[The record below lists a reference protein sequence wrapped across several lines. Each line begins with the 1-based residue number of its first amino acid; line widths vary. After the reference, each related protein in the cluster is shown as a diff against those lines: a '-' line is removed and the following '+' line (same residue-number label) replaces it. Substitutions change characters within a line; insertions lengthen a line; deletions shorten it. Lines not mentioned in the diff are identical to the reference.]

1 MTKKKKIILIIISA
15 IVVLIAGALIF
26 LYNFEAVWGGIEP
39 DYIDRGVNLREAEV
53 SYFQLCPSHYFGSSL
68 KEGEAPN
75 PEEEAVE
82 LTSEQR
88 ETIRDIF
95 RNKSEYMYGK
105 LWYRYDAVIMFGDR
119 IVYKLDFK
127 NKYIFYEW
135 EFLDQRNPEL
145 PDPLWGYA
153 ELTDE
158 ENQILQDMLKGTE
171 K

>member
-1 MTKKKKIILIIISA
+1 MTKKKKIILIIITA
-15 IVVLIAGALIF
+15 IVVLLAGTLIF
-26 LYNFEAVWGGIEP
+26 LYNFEAVWGGSEHYDGI
-39 DYIDRGVNLREAEV
+39 GLTEAQVE
-53 SYFQLCPSHYFGSSL
+53 YFQLCPSHYFGSSL
-68 KEGEAPN
+68 EEGKAPN
-75 PEEEAVE
+75 PDEVAVE

-95 RNKSEYMYGK
+95 KDKRVYMYGK
-105 LWYRYDAVIMFGDR
+105 LWYRYDAVIMFGDG

-127 NKYIFYEW
+127 NKRIFCEC
-135 EFLDQRNPEL
+135 EFVDQRNPEL

-158 ENQILQDMLKGTE
+158 ETQILRDMLKGTE

>member
-1 MTKKKKIILIIISA
+1 MTKKKKIILIIISV
-15 IVVLIAGALIF
+15 IVALIAGVLIF
-26 LYNFEAVWGGIEP
+26 LYNFEAVWGGSESYYGGI
-39 DYIDRGVNLREAEV
+39 GFTEAEMK
-53 SYFQLCPSHYFGSSL
+53 YFQLCPSHYFGSSL

-95 RNKSEYMYGK
+95 NNKSEYMYGK

-135 EFLDQRNPEL
+135 EFLDQRTPEL

>member
-26 LYNFEAVWGGIEP
+26 LYNFEAVWGGMPPSYGYVGLTKPQME
-39 DYIDRGVNLREAEV
+39 
-53 SYFQLCPSHYFGSSL
+53 YFQLCPSHYFGLSSS
-68 KEGEAPN
+68 EGEAPN
-75 PEEEAVE
+75 PDEVAVE

-95 RNKSEYMYGK
+95 HNKSEYMYGK

-135 EFLDQRNPEL
+135 QFIGERSPEL